1 MGEDEEA
8 GSSSCHVFMVEP
20 TGSHHE
26 RIQRARVFNI
36 SLSYNNKV
44 GALSAPKKGEVCVVV
59 LIFVHLTVTLQYE
72 SSLEMEFL
80 DISLTKASS
89 LLLHAIHRLFC

>member
-1 MGEDEEA
+1 MDEEA
-8 GSSSCHVFMVEP
+8 GSSSSCHVFMVEP

-44 GALSAPKKGEVCVVV
+44 SARERSLKERCVCFF
-59 LIFVHLTVTLQYE
+59 LIFVHLMLRMLQYE
-72 SSLEMEFL
+72 SCLEMEFL
-80 DISLTKASS
+80 DINFTK
-89 LLLHAIHRLFC
+89 RL

>member
-1 MGEDEEA
+1 VGVDEEA

-44 GALSAPKKGEVCVVV
+44 
-59 LIFVHLTVTLQYE
+59 I
-72 SSLEMEFL
+72 
-80 DISLTKASS
+80 ASERS
-89 LLLHAIHRLFC
+89 